1 VLIAGGTTAA
11 LTAGNGEQSALLFFL
26 LAPKE
31 ALDHSVAAAPATV
44 NELYRTASVLKIS
57 GRPCRETASSSAPIQ
72 KSAPSVFDSRHASTA
87 RLTHFTDPE
96 TAMST
101 RPPTA
106 NVTICACEEGH
117 VAAVTTIYA
126 HHVLH
131 GLASFEIVPPSEK
144 EMRRRRLDI
153 VSRNYPYLVAE
164 CAGEVVGYAYASPY
178 QSRPASRGRAQRRH
192 VREKATIDR
201 LVRGSSSRRRL
212 TLRHALD

>member
-1 VLIAGGTTAA
+1 LPGRVLNDG
-11 LTAGNGEQSALLFFL
+11 
-26 LAPKE
+26 
-31 ALDHSVAAAPATV
+31 VV
-44 NELYRTASVLKIS
+44 
-57 GRPCRETASSSAPIQ
+57 
-72 KSAPSVFDSRHASTA
+72 
-87 RLTHFTDPE
+87 DPE
-96 TAMST
+96 AAMST
-101 RPPTA
+101 RPPPA
-106 NVTICACEEGH
+106 NATICACEEGH

-178 QSRPASRGRAQRRH
+178 HSRPASRGRAQRRH

-212 TLRHALD
+212 TLRHARD